1 MGDFAD
7 FLEKLKWPSFAFAI
21 INLGAICVCFILSD
35 QEYII
40 DNRGGYGPQV
50 AQTPPTLELPGRFQ
64 IFILRPDWSAE
75 QV

>member
-1 MGDFAD
+1 MGDFAG

-40 DNRGGYGPQV
+40 DNRGGYAPKWHK
-50 AQTPPTLELPGRFQ
+50 LLP
-64 IFILRPDWSAE
+64 L
-75 QV
+75 